1 MLSNIT
7 LLYFFSLSIICFSQK
22 EPIIVQI
29 YEAFECSGKNC
40 QIPYVSFEIPSQF
53 LLEILYHSLVVMA
66 HNSSVNFK
74 LIHFLLWIKG
84 HFESPNFQVLWW
96 KFTVFLSFS
105 KPQVKVFL
113 QILHHSSVSWKR
125 PPLYFFT
132 SYTLHK
138 HITYFECSSQN
149 SPNFCHFASLF
160 SATRHNS
167 SIFF

>member
-1 MLSNIT
+1 MLGSTFVKFFMLILKRQVNSSSSFASVFIVIT
-7 LLYFFSLSIICFSQK
+7 
-22 EPIIVQI
+22 
-29 YEAFECSGKNC
+29 
-40 QIPYVSFEIPSQF
+40 
-53 LLEILYHSLVVMA
+53 

>member
-1 MLSNIT
+1 MLGSTFVKFFMLILKRQVNSSSSFASVFIVIT
-7 LLYFFSLSIICFSQK
+7 
-22 EPIIVQI
+22 
-29 YEAFECSGKNC
+29 
-40 QIPYVSFEIPSQF
+40 
-53 LLEILYHSLVVMA
+53 

-160 SATRHNS
+160 SVIDITPPY
-167 SIFF
+167 FFSWYFIYFQQKGPIEVQIW